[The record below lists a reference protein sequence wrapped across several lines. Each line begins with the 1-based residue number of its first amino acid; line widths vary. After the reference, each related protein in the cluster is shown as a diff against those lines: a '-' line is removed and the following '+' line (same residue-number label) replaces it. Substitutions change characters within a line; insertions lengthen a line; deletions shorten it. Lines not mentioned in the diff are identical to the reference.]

1 MRNDYRLDADE
12 ATVQALF
19 ILEPYSNRA
28 PDDRDRSTAPLPRR
42 VARRV
47 PAWSAD
53 ELSRADLSMPRLYGL
68 QRSAWP
74 NPPHHRRHPGADEV
88 TT

>member
-47 PAWSAD
+47 PAWSAV
-53 ELSRADLSMPRLYGL
+53 ELGRLVDAEAFGL

-74 NPPHHRRHPGADEV
+74 NTPHAAGI
-88 TT
+88 